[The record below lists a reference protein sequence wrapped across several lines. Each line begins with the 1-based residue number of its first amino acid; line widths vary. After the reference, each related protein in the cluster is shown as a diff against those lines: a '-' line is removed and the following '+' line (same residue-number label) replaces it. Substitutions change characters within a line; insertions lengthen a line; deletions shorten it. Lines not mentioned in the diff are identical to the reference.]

1 MNNTQVNHLKDEQGQ
16 TLIEFVLLL
25 AAIGIISVT
34 FMTQINKFTAN
45 RWEAMANVILDDPN
59 QQIKLR

>member
-1 MNNTQVNHLKDEQGQ
+1 MKKREKSSIANENGQ

-34 FMTQINKFTAN
+34 FMTQINKYTAN
-45 RWEAMANVILDDPN
+45 RWLAMAKIILDDPT
-59 QQIKLR
+59 QTLQLK

>member
-1 MNNTQVNHLKDEQGQ
+1 MKKREESSITSEKGQ

-34 FMTQINKFTAN
+34 FMTQINKYTAN
-45 RWEAMANVILDDPN
+45 RWLAMAQIILDDPT
-59 QQIKLR
+59 QTLQLK